1 MGKKVSDWWNNR
13 GNVDSY
19 IKMTTGYAGADFLEH
34 LYSVLPE
41 GSTLLELGM
50 GPGKDLEILAR
61 RYAVTG
67 SDVSEVFLNLYRD
80 RYPEADLLTL
90 DAVYL
95 HMGSTIRQFDAIF
108 SNKVLVHLTAEE
120 LKSSLS
126 RQVELL
132 NPGGVLC
139 HTLWTGDGEDDFDG
153 LHFSYW
159 NDDTLKA
166 MYPDS
171 TVAVLEKNYTEDERD
186 DSILVILKSGI

>member
-1 MGKKVSDWWNNR
+1 MGSKVSDWWNNSK
-13 GNVDSY
+13 NVDSY
-19 IKMTTGYAGADFLEH
+19 IKMTTGYAGGDFLEH

-41 GSTLLELGM
+41 GSSLLELGM

-61 RYAVTG
+61 RYKVTG
-67 SDVSEVFLNLYRD
+67 SDVSEVFLNLYHD

-95 HMGSTIRQFDAIF
+95 HMGDTIRQFDAIF
-108 SNKVLVHLTAEE
+108 SNKVLVHLTPDE
-120 LKSSLS
+120 LKSSMS

-139 HTLWTGDGEDDFDG
+139 HTFWTGEGEDDFDG

-159 NDDTLKA
+159 TADSLKA
-166 MYPDS
+166 TYPPG
-171 TVAVLEKNYTEDERD
+171 TELILEKTYIEDEAG
-186 DSILVILKSGI
+186 DSLLVILKPGN